1 MATSKK
7 QKIIQQMLEL
17 QKRFIEIEQAGDFS
31 AEEYYDA
38 DSDSELAQHKKAYDE
53 LATQLVDLA
62 HEEKG
67 SHR

>member
-7 QKIIQQMLEL
+7 QKIIQQMLEM
-17 QKRFIEIEQAGDFS
+17 QKRFIEIEQAGEFS

-38 DSDSELAQHKKAYDE
+38 ESDNELAQYKKKYDE
-53 LATQLVDLA
+53 LATQLVDMA